1 MGAAH
6 TLIVFPASL
15 HGGRWAAGPH
25 VKAGPVS
32 LYTALR
38 HNDVEVS
45 VLDLEN
51 EIGNPN
57 ASDRDTFAPSVERRL
72 AGLDPQ
78 LVVISCSSSLQYTA
92 SLAVAQVVRDVYP
105 DVPIAAVGF
114 HVAVRPD
121 DFTFDGTL
129 FDWVVA
135 GESEPAVVEL
145 AERTG
150 RDGRPAACTVVEGT
164 PLELDADTVAEV
176 ADYPYTR
183 SGLSVLHTFLSRGCP
198 FPLAACAVSPGA
210 PPWRAYPPALVPEIV
225 ARHAEHRPGRVEIL
239 DPAFGLEAGW
249 RTAALEALDLK
260 GDRREVP
267 LTLGVRPETFTRA
280 DVDLAYRADVR
291 LRMDVGTL
299 SADLLQ
305 RTGAVPHPAAHVEQT
320 LDVLRYINA
329 KGLLTDVELVFNR
342 PGETRASAAETI
354 AALQSLVDELPTTTL
369 RLVAAAW
376 VYVPFADSATDIEL
390 PRERFGT
397 RILHPEW
404 WREGIPS
411 ERAAKA
417 VVASDDLA
425 HLEAGDESYWRPDFE
440 RILEVA
446 TAKMTGAARR
456 GIRSHE
462 SVGSASTGVP
472 HGFWVASRWG

>member
-1 MGAAH
+1 MGAAR

-15 HGGRWAAGPH
+15 HGGRWASGPR
-25 VKAGPVS
+25 VKAGLVS
-32 LYTALR
+32 LYTVLR
-38 HNDVEVS
+38 HHGVEVS

-57 ASDRDTFAPSVERRL
+57 ASDRDTFSSSVERRL
-72 AGLDPQ
+72 AGLDPE

-92 SLAVAQVVRDVYP
+92 SLAVAEVFRDVFP
-105 DVPIAAVGF
+105 DVPIGAVGF
-114 HVAVRPD
+114 HVAVRPHE
-121 DFTFDGTL
+121 FTYEGTP

-145 AERTG
+145 AERTAK
-150 RDGRPAACTVVEGT
+150 DGRPAACSLVEGP
-164 PLELDADTVAEV
+164 PLGLGADTVPDV
-176 ADYPYTR
+176 AGYPYIR
-183 SGLSVLHTFLSRGCP
+183 PGLSVLHTSLSRGCP

-210 PPWRAYPPALVPEIV
+210 PTWRAYAPDLVPEIV
-225 ARHAEHRPGRVEIL
+225 ARHAEHLPGRVEIL

-249 RTAALEALDLK
+249 RAAALQALDLK
-260 GDRREVP
+260 GERRDVA

-291 LRMDVGTL
+291 LRMEVGTL
-299 SADLLQ
+299 STDLLE
-305 RTGAVPHPAAHVEQT
+305 RTGAVPHPVRYVEHA
-320 LDVLRYINA
+320 LDLLRYVNA
-329 KGLLTDVELVFNR
+329 KGILTDVELVFNR
-342 PGETRASAAETI
+342 PGETRASAAETVD
-354 AALQSLVDELPTTTL
+354 ALRGLIDELPTTTL

-376 VYVPFADSATDIEL
+376 VYVPFADPDTDLLL

-404 WREGIPS
+404 WREGISS

-417 VVASDDLA
+417 VVASHDLA
-425 HLEAGDESYWRPDFE
+425 DLEAGDESYWRPDFE
-440 RILEVA
+440 RVLEAA
-446 TAKMTGAARR
+446 TAKLTGAARR

-472 HGFWVASRWG
+472 HGFWVASRWS